1 VKTGFTPIPLRDYVE
16 LHLHANPEV
25 GRTELIQ
32 QLESAIA
39 AYRAGARCQ
48 CGAPIWIVGSAHT
61 GLGCFA
67 CITGQTESDQDYEID
82 VADEDEDAAG

>member
-1 VKTGFTPIPLRDYVE
+1 MTTGFTPIPLREYVE
-16 LHLHANPEV
+16 LHLHTHPEV
-25 GRTELIQ
+25 DRTELIH

-67 CITGQTESDQDYEID
+67 CITGQSESDQDCEID
-82 VADEDEDAAG
+82 VADEEAAG

>member
-1 VKTGFTPIPLRDYVE
+1 MKTGFTPIPLRDYVE

-39 AYRAGARCQ
+39 AHRAGVRCQ
-48 CGAPIWIVGSAHT
+48 CGAPIWIIGSAQA
-61 GLGCFA
+61 LGCFA
-67 CITGQTESDQDYEID
+67 CITGQLEPEQDYAID
-82 VADEDEDAAG
+82 GADEDAAH